1 MKDNFKRL
9 STILEGKAVSL
20 VDAIEKADPTTPEYK
35 ELMINFDVTM
45 AVNGNIQNTLAQ
57 EEMMAMQMQ
66 ANPNVQV
73 NEQETNLKEGE

>member
-9 STILEGKAVSL
+9 STILESKAVLL

-35 ELMINFDVTM
+35 ELLINFDVTM
-45 AVNGNIQNTLAQ
+45 GVNGNLQNTMAQ

-66 ANPNVQV
+66 ANPNVQE
-73 NEQETNLKEGE
+73 NEQVENLEEGE